1 MDYIQPLTITVD
13 KNMDICKIDILNKQ
27 FASSFMGYK
36 KRDVESFLQEIAD
49 HVGIMAE
56 QKMGLERKIQNLEEK
71 LKEHKDREET
81 LQNTLITTQNMVD
94 DIKANAQKQAKLIVK
109 ESQAKSEE
117 ILRHA
122 HKRLA
127 QIHEDISELK
137 KQRAHFEIK
146 LRSMIESH
154 LKLLESQ
161 DEDNMMLE
169 EAESKLKFLQKS

>member
-1 MDYIQPLTITVD
+1 VD

-27 FASSFMGYK
+27 FSSSLVGYK
-36 KRDVESFLQEIAD
+36 KQDVESFLQELAD

-56 QKMGLERKIQNLEEK
+56 EKMDLERKQAVLEEK
-71 LKEHKDREET
+71 LKEHKDREDV
-81 LQNTLITTQNMVD
+81 LQNTLVTTQQMID

-109 ESQAKSEE
+109 EAQAKSEE

-154 LKLLESQ
+154 LKMLESQ
-161 DEDNMMLE
+161 DEDNLILE